1 MRLVYFGSSD
11 FGLPTLQRLVVEHD
25 VRLIVTQPDRPA
37 GRRRR
42 LSPTPIAAF
51 SERCGIEL
59 LKPEDANLAAVA
71 AQIRQMEADALV
83 VIAYGQKLGP
93 ALLNDTFAIN
103 LHGSLLPKY
112 RGAAP
117 INWAVINGETETGIS
132 VISMTQRM
140 DAGAI
145 LAERATAIDPMETA
159 GELEQRLSEM
169 GPDLVLQTLTGHLSG
184 DLKPKP
190 QDDQLACHAPKL
202 TKADG
207 TVRFNQPA
215 PIVQRRV
222 HGLTPRPGCTVVYN
236 DQRLRLD
243 RVTVIENPATIGGPG
258 EVLADGTIACA
269 PGAVG
274 LLAVQPAGGKLMSFD
289 AYRQG
294 HEIPTGSRLLPL

>member
-11 FGLPTLQRLVVEHD
+11 FGLPTLQRLVVEHE

-51 SERCGIEL
+51 GERCGIEL
-59 LKPEDANLAAVA
+59 LKPEDANLAAIA
-71 AQIRQMEADALV
+71 AQIRQLEADALV

-145 LAERATAIDPMETA
+145 LAERATTIDPMETA
-159 GELEQRLSEM
+159 GELEQRLSEL
-169 GPDLVLQTLTGHLSG
+169 GPDLVLQTLVDYASG
-184 DLKPKP
+184 DLEPKP
-190 QDDQLACHAPKL
+190 QDENLACPAPKL
-202 TKADG
+202 TKSDG
-207 TVRFNQPA
+207 TVRFDEPA
-215 PIVQRRV
+215 PAVQRRV
-222 HGLTPRPGCTVVYN
+222 HGLTPRPGCTVMYN

-243 RVTVIENPATIGGPG
+243 RVTVIEDHATLGAPG

-289 AYRQG
+289 AYRRG
-294 HEIPTGSRLLPL
+294 HEIPTGSRLRSL

>member
-51 SERCGIEL
+51 AQRCGIEL
-59 LKPEDANLAAVA
+59 LKPEEANDSAVA
-71 AQIRQMEADALV
+71 TRVHQVDPAALV

-93 ALLNDTFAIN
+93 ELLNDTFAIN

-145 LAERATAIDPMETA
+145 LVERATTIDPMETA
-159 GELEQRLSEM
+159 GELERRLSEL
-169 GPDLVLQTLTGHLSG
+169 GPDLVLQTLAEHASG
-184 DLKPKP
+184 DLEPKP
-190 QDDQLACHAPKL
+190 QDENLACPAPKL
-202 TKADG
+202 TKSDG
-207 TVRFNQPA
+207 TVRFDEPA
-215 PIVQRRV
+215 PAVQRRV
-222 HGLTPRPGCTVVYN
+222 HGLTPRPGCTVMYN

-243 RVTVIENPATIGGPG
+243 RVTVIEDGATLGAPG

-289 AYRQG
+289 AYRRG
-294 HEIPTGSRLLPL
+294 HEIPTGSRLRSL

>member
-25 VRLIVTQPDRPA
+25 VPLIVTQPDRPA

-42 LSPTPIAAF
+42 LLPTPMAAF
-51 SERCGIEL
+51 ADQCGIEV
-59 LKPEDANLAAVA
+59 LKPADVNDPAVEA
-71 AQIRQMEADALV
+71 RVRQVEATALV
-83 VIAYGQKLGP
+83 VIAYGQKLGS
-93 ALLNDTFAIN
+93 ALLDDTFAIN

-140 DAGAI
+140 DGGAI

-159 GELEQRLSEM
+159 GELELRLSAL
-169 GPDLVLQTLTGHLSG
+169 GPDLVLQTLAEYASDELA
-184 DLKPKP
+184 PKP
-190 QDDQLACHAPKL
+190 QNDELACPAPKL

-207 TVRFNQPA
+207 TVRFDEPA
-215 PIVQRRV
+215 TVVQRRV

-236 DQRLRLD
+236 DQRLRLE
-243 RVTVIENPATIGGPG
+243 RVTVIENPATSGEPG

-269 PGAVG
+269 SGAVG

-289 AYRQG
+289 AYRRG
-294 HEIPTGSRLLPL
+294 HEIPPGARLGPV

>member
-42 LSPTPIAAF
+42 LLPTPIAAF
-51 SERCGIEL
+51 GERCGIEL
-59 LKPEDANLAAVA
+59 LKPENSNLAAVV
-71 AQIRQMEADALV
+71 AQIRQLEAEALV
-83 VIAYGQKLGP
+83 VIAYGQKLGSV
-93 ALLNDTFAIN
+93 LLHDTFAIN

-159 GELEQRLSEM
+159 GELEHRLSEL
-169 GPDLVLQTLTGHLSG
+169 GPDLVLQTLAEHASG
-184 DLKPKP
+184 DLEPKP
-190 QDDQLACHAPKL
+190 QDDELACLAPKL

-207 TVRFNQPA
+207 TVCFDEPA
-215 PIVQRRV
+215 TVVQRRV

-243 RVTVIENPATIGGPG
+243 RVTVIEDRAMIGAPG

-289 AYRQG
+289 AYCRG
-294 HEIPTGSRLLPL
+294 HETPPGARLGPV